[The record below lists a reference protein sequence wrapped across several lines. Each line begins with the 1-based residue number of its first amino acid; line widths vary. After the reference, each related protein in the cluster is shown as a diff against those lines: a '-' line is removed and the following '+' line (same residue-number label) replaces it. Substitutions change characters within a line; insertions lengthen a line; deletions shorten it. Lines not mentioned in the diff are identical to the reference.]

1 MKNEKIIFILG
12 VVIAIIGAA
21 MKFFELPY
29 AQFGDILFKI
39 TFVAIT
45 FYLALRYTHLKKKV
59 KQLKSNNKY
68 TA

>member
-12 VVIAIIGAA
+12 AVMATMGAA

-29 AQFGDILFKI
+29 ATLGDILYKT

-45 FYLALRYTHLKKKV
+45 FYLAFRYNRLKKESKR
-59 KQLKSNNKY
+59 LENNN
-68 TA
+68 